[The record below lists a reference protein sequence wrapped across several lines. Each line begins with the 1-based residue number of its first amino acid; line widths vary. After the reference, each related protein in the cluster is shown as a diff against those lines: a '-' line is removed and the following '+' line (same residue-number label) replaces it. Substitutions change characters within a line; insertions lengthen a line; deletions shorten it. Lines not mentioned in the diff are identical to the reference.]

1 MRRRWLVLAVL
12 VLAGLAIGLGLAVTT
27 SPTVHRLVY
36 VAARA
41 RLVHLRTG
49 LEDEGDRAVVF
60 QSDGLRIAGSLY
72 WPSGRPDGSAVIL
85 VHGNSPS
92 GRRLGLYP
100 LLARAV
106 ATRGY
111 PVLTIDL
118 RGFGESDE
126 PGTAAPDD
134 WDARRDISAAV
145 TYLGS
150 LPGIDITRVYVVGH
164 SMGGAYAVAAAAT
177 DDRIAGIAALSP
189 PRRVDERILAP
200 GAPDRDFFYRRF
212 ARVRA
217 ARGHPE
223 GHVPIGLFLHIAR
236 VWRLENYAG
245 HFAAPGHQPIL
256 LVDGGREAPEDRA
269 FLRRLYRAMSPPKR
283 YVTLSGSNHHANS
296 TQVGRLV
303 VYDARA
309 LAALADTIDAWLG
322 QVDDPTRPLA
332 GAAARAMP

>member
-1 MRRRWLVLAVL
+1 MLAAL
-12 VLAGLAIGLGLAVTT
+12 VLAGLTIGLALAVTT

-36 VAARA
+36 VAVRA
-41 RLVHLRTG
+41 HLVHLRIG
-49 LEDEGDRAVVF
+49 RKDEGDRAVVL

-72 WPSGRPDGSAVIL
+72 WPSGRPNGSAVIL
-85 VHGNSPS
+85 VHGNTPS
-92 GRRLGLYP
+92 GRRLGLYT
-100 LLARAV
+100 LLAREV

-126 PGTAAPDD
+126 PRTATPHD
-134 WDARRDISAAV
+134 WDAHRDISAAV

-150 LPGIDITRVYVVGH
+150 LRGVPITKVSVVGH
-164 SMGGAYAVAAAAT
+164 SMGAAYAVAAAAA
-177 DDRIAGIAALSP
+177 DDRIAAIAALSP

-212 ARVRA
+212 VRFRG
-217 ARGHPE
+217 ARGHPQ
-223 GHVPIGLFLHIAR
+223 GRVPIGLFLHIAR

-256 LVDGGREAPEDRA
+256 LVDGAREAPEDRA
-269 FLRRLYRAMSPPKR
+269 FLRRLYREMSAPKR
-283 YVTLSGSNHHANS
+283 YVTLPHANHHVNS
-296 TQVGRLV
+296 TEVGRLN

-309 LAALADTIDAWLG
+309 LHALANTIDAWFS
-322 QVDDPTRPLA
+322 QVDDPTRALA
-332 GAAARAMP
+332 GGAHREAP